1 MKRKIALL
9 LTFTLM
15 FTIVTAGCGNTSV
28 SNDTS
33 SVNDTSSEE
42 SKETRIITDAAGR
55 EVEIPET
62 VTTVIPLANALRM
75 MCYADALDLVV
86 GVELGETEQNIVKAY
101 NWVNYETL
109 KNLPVVGEGGSGG
122 YTPYEEEIVQLNPDV
137 IICGYSQ
144 EDAESLQEKTGIPV
158 VVINGGTLFGE
169 DYNQSLE
176 IIGEVC
182 NKEKRCEEV
191 IEYIK
196 GIEEDLSSRTADV
209 TDENKLVVY
218 TGAVSFKGGHGI
230 EGTYTNFPPFT
241 ALNAI
246 DIFGD
251 TEAASTGVVIEKEKI
266 LTADPDI
273 IFLDPNNISLV
284 NEDYVTNQDF
294 YDSLS
299 AVKND
304 KLYTMLGYNYYYT
317 NVEIALADCYYAG
330 TVIYPDEFSDIEPVE
345 KAKEIF
351 SYLLGS
357 DTYYQNLADDG
368 LGFGKITLGE

>member
-9 LTFTLM
+9 LTLTLM
-15 FTIVTAGCGNTSV
+15 LAIFTFGCTNTS
-28 SNDTS
+28 S
-33 SVNDTSSEE
+33 SKDTSSEE
-42 SKETRIITDAAGR
+42 ATGTRTVTDAAGR

-62 VTTVIPLANALRM
+62 VSTVVPLANALRM
-75 MCYADALDLVV
+75 MCYADALDLVA
-86 GVELGETEQNIVKAY
+86 GVELGETEQTIVKAY
-101 NWVNYETL
+101 NWVNYETF
-109 KNLPVVGEGGSGG
+109 KTLPVVGEGGSGG

-158 VVINGGTLFGE
+158 VIINGGTLFGE
-169 DYNQSLE
+169 DYYESLE

-191 IEYIK
+191 IEFIK
-196 GIEEDLSSRTADV
+196 GIEEDLNSRTANV
-209 TDENKLVVY
+209 TNENKPVVY

-251 TEAASTGVVIEKEKI
+251 TEATSEGVVIEKEKI

-284 NEDYVTNQDF
+284 NEDYAANQDF
-294 YDSLS
+294 YNSLT

-317 NVEIALADCYYAG
+317 NVEIALADCYYAASI
-330 TVIYPDEFSDIEPVE
+330 IYPDEFSDIEPIE

-351 SYLLGS
+351 NFLLGS
-357 DTYYQNLADDG
+357 DTYYQELADAG

>member
-1 MKRKIALL
+1 MKKKIFLL
-9 LTFTLM
+9 LTVFLM
-15 FTIVTAGCGNTSV
+15 FTMFASGCSNTAKTEGTL
-28 SNDTS
+28 
-33 SVNDTSSEE
+33 
-42 SKETRIITDAAGR
+42 SKETGTRIITDAVGR

-62 VTTVIPLANALRM
+62 VIAVVPLANALRM

-86 GVELGETEQNIVKAY
+86 GIELGETEKNIVKAY
-101 NWVNYETL
+101 NWVNYDTFTE
-109 KNLPVVGEGGSGG
+109 LPVVGEGGSGG

-144 EDAESLQEKTGIPV
+144 EDAENLQRKTGIPV
-158 VVINGGTLFGE
+158 VVVNGGTLFGE
-169 DYNQSLE
+169 DYDESLK

-191 IEYIK
+191 IEFIK
-196 GIEEDLSSRTADV
+196 GIKEDLNNRTANV
-209 TDENKLVVY
+209 TEENKPVVY

-230 EGTYTNFPPFT
+230 EGTYINFPPFT
-241 ALNAI
+241 ALNAT

-251 TEAASTGVVIEKEKI
+251 TEAATKGVVVEKEKI

-284 NEDYVTNQDF
+284 KEDYTANKDF
-294 YDSLS
+294 YNSLT

-330 TVIYPDEFSDIEPVE
+330 TVIYPNEFSDINPEE
-345 KAKEIF
+345 KANKIF
-351 SYLLGS
+351 SYLIGS
-357 DTYYQNLADDG
+357 DTYYQELTDVG
-368 LGFGKITLGE
+368 LGFSKINLGE

>member
-1 MKRKIALL
+1 MKKKIALL
-9 LTFTLM
+9 LIAFLM
-15 FTIVTAGCGNTSV
+15 FTMLTFGCSNTP
-28 SNDTS
+28 NTEGAFRE
-33 SVNDTSSEE
+33 NKT
-42 SKETRIITDAAGR
+42 KTRTVTDAVGR
-55 EVEIPET
+55 EVELPET
-62 VTTVIPLANALRM
+62 VTTVVPLANALRM
-75 MCYADALDLVV
+75 MCYADAVDLVV
-86 GVELGETEQNIVKAY
+86 GVELGETEKNIIKAY
-101 NWVNYETL
+101 NWVNYDTF

-158 VVINGGTLFGE
+158 IVINGGTLFGE
-169 DYNQSLE
+169 DYNVSLK

-191 IEYIK
+191 IEFIK
-196 GIEEDLSSRTADV
+196 EIKEDLNSRTVNV
-209 TDENKLVVY
+209 TNESRPLVY

-241 ALNAI
+241 VLNAI

-251 TEAASTGVVIEKEKI
+251 IDAISEGVVIEKEKI

-284 NEDYVTNQDF
+284 NKDYVANKEF
-294 YDSLS
+294 YNSLT

-304 KLYTMLGYNYYYT
+304 KLYTMIGYNYYYT
-317 NVEIALADCYYAG
+317 NIEIALADSYYAG
-330 TVIYPDEFSDIEPVE
+330 TIIYPNEFSDINPIE
-345 KAKEIF
+345 KANEIF
-351 SYLLGS
+351 GYLLGS
-357 DTYYQNLADDG
+357 NTYYQELVNAD